1 MNRRR
6 MIAGLSSMIG
16 APALRTAGGD
26 AGILQRQID
35 DAVVMNR
42 GRRVELPVALK
53 DLEFTRPVRLPPHS
67 RGLHL
72 VGQGRHW
79 TTMHA
84 NFPVG
89 AAPEERCFFRV
100 ENHRDF
106 HGGSFAV
113 EGPASAVAVHRS
125 LAVRD
130 DNSLMTNPTW
140 EDIEIRGWTGVENGF
155 VHTARTL
162 GGLESVDQ
170 NDEHANYVNITAYAL
185 KGSPF
190 VLAHS
195 QCKEIRIER
204 CNWNGCGRYGVDAT
218 GAGYWGIAGRESD
231 PRHRGASFSA
241 VACRGGYSGIA
252 EYGLGRPNGPI
263 LLDYPAHEGVRRLL
277 DQESPVAGPS
287 TVGQQVTIRSAR
299 VAFNRLAEDG
309 FGIVL
314 RNGGPLVVDGG
325 AIGEGAPQPFRIFH
339 AGLGGLS
346 TIVHGVNFT
355 TEGADSVFPV
365 VQERVGRDQKTAP
378 RYLRVRG
385 NLYRSRGANGDWPVA
400 RFEVEEL
407 VEGVR

>member
-1 MNRRR
+1 MNRRS
-6 MIAGLSSMIG
+6 MLASLSAMIG

-42 GRRVELPVALK
+42 GRRVELPASLK

-79 TTMHA
+79 TTLHA
-84 NFPVG
+84 NFPSG

-106 HGGSFAV
+106 HGSGFAAEGS
-113 EGPASAVAVHRS
+113 ASAVAIHRS

-140 EDIEIRGWTGVENGF
+140 EDIEVRGWTGVENGF
-155 VHTARTL
+155 IHTARTL
-162 GGLESVDQ
+162 GGVESVDQ
-170 NDEHANYVNITAYAL
+170 NDEHANYVNITAYSL
-185 KGSPF
+185 RGSVF

-195 QCKEIRIER
+195 QCQEVRIER
-204 CNWNGCGRYGVDAT
+204 CNWNECARYGVDAT
-218 GAGYWGIAGRESD
+218 GAGYWGVVGRESA

-252 EYGLGRPNGPI
+252 EYGLGRPNGPV
-263 LLDYPAHEGVRRLL
+263 LLDYPANEGVRRLL

-287 TVGQQVTIRSAR
+287 TVGQQVTIRGAR
-299 VAFNRLAEDG
+299 VAFNKLAADG

-314 RNGGPLVVDGG
+314 RNGGPLVIEGG
-325 AIGEGAPQPFRIFH
+325 AMGEGAPQPFRIYH

-346 TIVHGVNFT
+346 TIVEGVNFT
-355 TEGADSVFPV
+355 TEGADRVFPV
-365 VQERVGRDQKTAP
+365 MQERVGREQKSAP
-378 RYLRVRG
+378 RYLRLRG
-385 NLYRSRGANGDWPVA
+385 NLYRAKESGDWPVA
-400 RFEVEEL
+400 KFEVEEL
-407 VEGVR
+407 VEGTR